1 MQVLV
6 GGSGF
11 IAPRILAGRRT
22 TSNVWLNRVHTKVAS
37 TPSER
42 EEGPDDE
49 REEGRELPVTASE
62 AARAAA
68 RTINV
73 DFDELVI
80 VGSAVG
86 FSFLGAL
93 AILILPPVIEQS
105 DQMYYFDTSL
115 SPGDFAG
122 AALWTL
128 SYYFVSPLQLLLLF
142 LGRIETTRPSDA
154 IMKLG
159 GQVLGR
165 DTEALGYE
173 PSAGLKAAAVLACVV
188 QGIVTSLLFEL
199 ALEDATW
206 SVSTGIGS
214 VFAAFVYEVGRPKR
228 LSSSQEIELEAV
240 WLDFASFADAALV
253 KSGRCHE
260 TDVFREFRR
269 RFGKYRTED
278 RLSDAVIRDMIKNW
292 NPRVQRS
299 RNGYYANLSVG
310 SRISDSF

>member
-1 MQVLV
+1 VKK
-6 GGSGF
+6 
-11 IAPRILAGRRT
+11 RT
-22 TSNVWLNRVHTKVAS
+22 VSTVAS
-37 TPSER
+37 TPRAEVDTEDAEDRTGSDSDREIKREAGRAGER
-42 EEGPDDE
+42 EGE
-49 REEGRELPVTASE
+49 REAPGPVSTLD
-62 AARAAA
+62 
-68 RTINV
+68 V

-93 AILILPPVIEQS
+93 AILFLPSIIEQS

-122 AALWTL
+122 AMLWSL

-154 IMKLG
+154 IIKLG
-159 GQVLGR
+159 GQLMGK

-173 PSAGLKAAAVLACVV
+173 PSVGLKVAAVLACVV
-188 QGIVTSLLFEL
+188 QGVITSLLFEL

-240 WLDFASFADAALV
+240 WLDFSSFADAALLR
-253 KSGRCHE
+253 SGRCHE

-269 RFGKYRTED
+269 RFGKYRTDD

-299 RNGYYANLSVG
+299 RNGYYANLSVQ